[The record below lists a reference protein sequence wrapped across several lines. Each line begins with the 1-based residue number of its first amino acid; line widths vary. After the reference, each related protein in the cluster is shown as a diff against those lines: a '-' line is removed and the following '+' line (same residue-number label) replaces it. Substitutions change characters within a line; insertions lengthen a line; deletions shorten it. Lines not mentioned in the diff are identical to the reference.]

1 MPKHLLTETSAK
13 LAAFRWAPGL
23 LSVLLKH
30 PCFFTAGPR
39 AGRPFVDVQWV
50 QSVFLSARVASLY
63 QLRVVLAAVSY
74 CYIYYPDK
82 YYMAYCL
89 RLWWDFNS
97 SWNLSTFERKWVV
110 SLWLLIWDINSQCLH
125 KTFEHSSFVYLL
137 TPVYCVTVWRFFLSW
152 ASGFGLVLCL

>member
-1 MPKHLLTETSAK
+1 MGSRFAISASEATRVS
-13 LAAFRWAPGL
+13 LQQGPGL
-23 LSVLLKH
+23 GGLLWMCSECSQCSCQHGKH
-30 PCFFTAGPR
+30 PCTS
-39 AGRPFVDVQWV
+39 FV
-50 QSVFLSARVASLY
+50 LY
-63 QLRVVLAAVSY
+63 LLLYLY